1 MAKENKQNRKNSGAG
16 ALKTILI
23 FVIITVIVGGM
34 LFSLFI
40 GIVNIFKEVAK
51 ESMEKLGESV
61 SKGIKWLGLAEVKA
75 GMQTFVVNQANVEN
89 LRNQLD
95 SQNVNADTCG
105 MTEVRIRKML
115 LAYAVSNSLSDTVCV
130 VETQPEEII
139 EDFKQKNPSY
149 KDQDITVEEV
159 MNVYE
164 QEYHSE
170 NSSSVWVA
178 KDLNYTLYYNSK
190 KFFYFKDSDKK
201 FGDNGEAWFLGAMG
215 ATTISTTDGSN
226 LKPVTEAGFKEIENN
241 FRAANSPLKS
251 EAYKDMLSSYVK
263 TGPDTIKM
271 YTVDAKQKEYYFC
284 FENKNIEKIEEPKQK
299 QEKLEYDID
308 ADSVYDIGTQE
319 INLTESIDLS
329 KYSIPIELMMDLLNM
344 TGSGEFLETFIDYSL
359 SQIGASVTAYSLST
373 ESKQYEQKKYNVDS
387 NFVIEL
393 YDMDNYNGVESVADG
408 YKVGSFV
415 YNPPIP
421 SEENIVR
428 TNAYGDN
435 FLAYYDIIYNRK
447 YNGID
452 IPNNRVTSIKNYK
465 QIRYKD
471 GDNYNYEN
479 PNGDICKAEEL
490 EKYLRTAYEPID
502 DLGEINVTEVICRT
516 SSQNKWQLMISSINT
531 WYGDFSYTLSEP
543 EVLYTTPE
551 EFDNATQEDYENYD
565 HRKMKDFKNLNEEE
579 KEIIYIWNDIL
590 KQVNASNLDASK
602 VANVQDSNDIYDN
615 AMKTG
620 NGKDNREHFQNWTMR
635 GLSAIAQN
643 DGGEKND
650 DLGAGAGSDYIYC
663 KYKKIN
669 VKEAIPVIKTSRQV
683 INQNNVQMTSSEDDI
698 DKKMKQF
705 LALLRN
711 ETGKIP
717 DPLDSGVF
725 TAKDADPSIV
735 VKYADIYEGTIPA
748 GDLLLD
754 NGALMLFELLESA
767 ENTQGLT
774 NIFRYLAYLYTGT
787 DYGVTSAAGI
797 ATLFNTYQ
805 YSGTNYV
812 VNTALSSKDIV
823 LDEKQLKEVISKCFS
838 GQGRT
843 NLENCIPQFI
853 QIQNNN
859 HVNAVFAI
867 AVTTIES
874 SNGTNWEAIEP
885 STYNWYSIGIF
896 ENEERVGWKAYSS
909 FGNAVLDFGN
919 LINGSNYFKAGKTT
933 VKDIAPTYC
942 NEQWGND
949 VIAEMTRIY
958 NSIGI
963 SVNTGGIE
971 GSSGNFTT
979 FTVGNRTYTNYK
991 QITKGYEQ
999 YTLAGYPYSNL
1010 YNSGCA
1016 ITSDAIIASG
1026 FGAKVTPVDVNNFAK
1041 TSGYPT
1047 VHEKIIE
1054 HYTGISGTWVYTDLK
1069 AGVIDQLRR
1078 GYPVMVQATSGKY
1091 AGSSGTHFF
1100 VILSVSEDGKKVYIS
1115 NPSSYK
1121 DGITTGWVDSN
1132 DLNTIKRYL
1141 KMG

>member
-34 LFSLFI
+34 FFSLFI

-170 NSSSVWVA
+170 NSSSLWVA

-308 ADSVYDIGTQE
+308 ADSVYDIGIQE

-387 NFVIEL
+387 DFVIEM
-393 YDMDNYNGVESVADG
+393 YDIIDYGVALGSVTIEGDIG
-408 YKVGSFV
+408 
-415 YNPPIP
+415 N
-421 SEENIVR
+421 
-428 TNAYGDN
+428 DN
-435 FLAYYDIIYNRK
+435 FKAYYDIVYNRK
-447 YNGID
+447 YNGVSL
-452 IPNNRVTSIKNYK
+452 PENKVTSITDYES
-465 QIRYKD
+465 I
-471 GDNYNYEN
+471 NYNDLEY
-479 PNGDICKAEEL
+479 DTDKAYSVAAL
-490 EKYLRTAYEPID
+490 HKYLKTAYEATS
-502 DLGEINVTEVICRT
+502 DLGTIDVTEVICRT
-516 SSQNKWQLMISSINT
+516 SSQNKWQLMVSSINT
-531 WYGDFSYTLSEP
+531 WYGDFTYSLTKP
-543 EVLYTTPE
+543 EMLYSTPD
-551 EFDNATQEDYENYD
+551 EFDNATSDDYEAYN
-565 HRKMKDFKNLNEEE
+565 HTKMKMFNDINDEE
-579 KEIIYIWNDIL
+579 KEIIYISKKVLDQVDETIL
-590 KQVNASNLDASK
+590 DSSK
-602 VANVQDSNDIYDN
+602 KVYPQESEDIYDD
-615 AMKTG
+615 AMKTESG
-620 NGKDNREHFQNWTMR
+620 ADNREHFQNWTMR
-635 GLSAIAQN
+635 GLASIAQN
-643 DGGEKND
+643 DGGDKNEK
-650 DLGAGAGSDYIYC
+650 LGAGKGIDYIYC
-663 KYKKIN
+663 KYKKTN
-669 VKEAIPVIKTSRQV
+669 VKEATPVIKTARQI
-683 INQNNVQMTSSEDDI
+683 INENNAQMTSSTDDI

-711 ETGKIP
+711 EDGKIP

-725 TAKDADPSIV
+725 TSKDANPSIV
-735 VKYADIYEGTIPA
+735 VKYADIYEGTIPV

-754 NGALMLFELLESA
+754 NGALMLFELLESS

-787 DYGVTSAAGI
+787 DYGITSAAEI

-805 YSGTNYV
+805 YSGTNYI
-812 VNTALSSKDIV
+812 VNTVLSDKDIV
-823 LDEKQLKEVISKCFS
+823 LDEDKLKEAITKSYS
-838 GQGRT
+838 GQGQI
-843 NLENCIPQFI
+843 NLLSCINQFMDI
-853 QIQNNN
+853 QKNN
-859 HVNAVFAI
+859 HVNAVFAV

-874 SNGTNWEAIEP
+874 SNGTNWDAIDP
-885 STYNWYSIGIF
+885 ATFNWMSVKGTYNGQSIGIWRKYP
-896 ENEERVGWKAYSS
+896 NYKA
-909 FGNAVLDFGN
+909 AVLDFGN
-919 LINGSNYFKAGKTT
+919 LIANSSSYFKAGKVT
-933 VKDIAPTYC
+933 VNDIAPAYY
-942 NEQWGND
+942 NEQWGKD
-949 VIAEMTRIY
+949 VNMEMTRIY
-958 NSIGI
+958 ESIGI
-963 SVNTGGIE
+963 SVNTGGME
-971 GSSGNFTT
+971 EKQGSVTT
-979 FTVGNRTYTNYK
+979 FTVNNRTYVNYK
-991 QITKGYEQ
+991 QIIDSYKSIS
-999 YTLAGYPYSNL
+999 LAGYPNTNL
-1010 YNSGCA
+1010 YSSGCA

-1026 FGAKVTPVDVNNFAK
+1026 FDSKDTPVDVNSFAK
-1041 TSGYPT
+1041 STSYPT
-1047 VHEKIIE
+1047 DHPSIIQ
-1054 HYTGISGTWVYTDLK
+1054 HYTGISGTWVSSGDLK
-1069 AGVIDQLRR
+1069 TGVINQLRN
-1078 GYPVMVQATSGKY
+1078 GYPVMVHASLGKF
-1091 AGSSGTHFF
+1091 AGYGPHFF
-1100 VILSVSEDGKKVYIS
+1100 VVLSVSEDGKKVYVS
-1115 NPSSYK
+1115 NPNSYK
-1121 DGITTGWVDSN
+1121 DGVLTGWLNAS
-1132 DLNTIKRYL
+1132 DLDTIDRYL
-1141 KMG
+1141 KME

>member
-1 MAKENKQNRKNSGAG
+1 MAKESKQNKKSGG
-16 ALKTILI
+16 ALGAKVVLV
-23 FVIITVIVGGM
+23 FVIIIVIIAGM
-34 LFSLFI
+34 LITLFQ
-40 GIVNIFKEVAK
+40 GIVNIFVETAK
-51 ESMEKLGESV
+51 HSMEELGESV

-241 FRAANSPLKS
+241 FKAANSPLKS
-251 EAYKDMLSSYVK
+251 EAYKDMLSAYVK

-271 YTVDAKQKEYYFC
+271 YTVDVNQKEYYFS
-284 FENKNIEKIEEPKQK
+284 FENKNIEKIEEPKQQ
-299 QEKLEYDID
+299 QEKFEYDID
-308 ADSVYDIGTQE
+308 ADSTYNIGTQE
-319 INLTESIDLS
+319 INLSDSIDLS
-329 KYSIPIELMMDLLNM
+329 KYSIPIELMMDLLNI

-359 SQIGASVTAYSLST
+359 SQIGASVTAYSLTT
-373 ESKQYEQKKYNVDS
+373 ESKQYEQKKYNIDS

-393 YDMDNYNGVESVADG
+393 YDMDDIKGIELVADRQ
-408 YKVGSFV
+408 K
-415 YNPPIP
+415 NK
-421 SEENIVR
+421 
-428 TNAYGDN
+428 YGDN

-447 YNGID
+447 YNGAD
-452 IPNNRVTSIKNYK
+452 IPNNRVTSIKDYK

-471 GDNYNYEN
+471 GDDYNYEN
-479 PNGDICKAEEL
+479 PNGDICKADYL
-490 EKYLRTAYEPID
+490 ERYLKTAYEPLN

-516 SSQNKWQLMISSINT
+516 SSQNKWQLMVSSINT

-543 EVLYTTPE
+543 EVLYTTPD

-565 HRKMKDFKNLNEEE
+565 HRKMKDFEGADEEE

-590 KQVNASNLDASK
+590 KQVDASALDATK
-602 VANVQDSNDIYDN
+602 VANVQESNDIYDN

-650 DLGAGAGSDYIYC
+650 DLGAGVGSDYIYC

-669 VKEAIPVIKTSRQV
+669 VKKAIPVIKTSRQV

-787 DYGVTSAAGI
+787 DYGVTSAAEI

-805 YSGTNYV
+805 YSGTNYI
-812 VNTALSSKDIV
+812 VNTVLSSKDIV
-823 LDEKQLKEVISKCFS
+823 VDENQLKDAISKSFS
-838 GQGRT
+838 GQKKA
-843 NLENCIPQFI
+843 NLEGCISQFME
-853 QIQNNN
+853 IQNNN
-859 HVNAVFAI
+859 HVNAIFAV

-874 SNGTNWEAIEP
+874 SCGTNWRPEDGGIDS
-885 STYNWYSIGIF
+885 STYNWYSIKGSYNGQSYRNSRGI
-896 ENEERVGWKAYSS
+896 EWKKYPS
-909 FGNAVLDFGN
+909 FGVAVEDFGN
-919 LINGSNYFKAGKTT
+919 LISNGPYYFKAGKVS

-958 NSIGI
+958 NNIGI
-963 SVNTGGIE
+963 SVNTGGTE
-971 GSSGNFTT
+971 VTEGNFTT

-991 QITKGYEQ
+991 QITKGYEK
-999 YTLAGYPYSNL
+999 YSLAGYPDSNL
-1010 YNSGCA
+1010 YYSGCA

-1026 FGAKVTPVDVNNFAK
+1026 FGNNVTPVDVNNYAK
-1041 TSGYPT
+1041 TTSNPT
-1047 VHEKIIE
+1047 DHISIIQ
-1054 HYTGISGTWVYTDLK
+1054 HYTGKRGTWVYDNLK
-1069 AGVIDQLRR
+1069 AGVIDQLHR

-1091 AGSSGTHFF
+1091 AGSQGTHFF
-1100 VILSVSEDGKKVYIS
+1100 VILSVSEDNKKVYIS
-1115 NPSSYK
+1115 NPSSNK
-1121 DGITTGWVDSN
+1121 NGISTGWVSSD

-1141 KMG
+1141 KME